1 MQCQCDV
8 CSAVMEELRSARLD
22 PATIK
27 TGRLLSMSEAIV
39 SLPRLSPRSD
49 SYQVFNVIKGSETT
63 TLRMELK
70 FSPQPLPLEDD
81 QETIDSQ
88 V

>member
-8 CSAVMEELRSARLD
+8 CLVGMEAQSSARLD
-22 PATIK
+22 PTIIQ
-27 TGRLLSMSEAIV
+27 TGHLLSMSEAII
-39 SLPRLSPRSD
+39 SLPRLSSRLD
-49 SYQVFNVIKGSETT
+49 SCEVFKVIKGRETQ

-70 FSPQPLPLEDD
+70 YSAKAWPLEDE

>member
-8 CSAVMEELRSARLD
+8 CLAMMEELHSARLD

-49 SYQVFNVIKGSETT
+49 SYQVFNVIKGREDKTVH
-63 TLRMELK
+63 MELK
-70 FSPQPLPLEDD
+70 FSPQSLMLED
-81 QETIDSQ
+81 
-88 V
+88 

>member
-1 MQCQCDV
+1 MQCQCDM
-8 CSAVMEELRSARLD
+8 CLGVMEELRSARLD
-22 PATIK
+22 PTSIQ
-27 TGRLLSMSEAIV
+27 TGRLLSMSEAII
-39 SLPRLSPRSD
+39 SLPRLSPKSD
-49 SYQVFNVIKGSETT
+49 SYQVFNVIKGGETT

-70 FSPQPLPLEDD
+70 FSTQQLPLEDE